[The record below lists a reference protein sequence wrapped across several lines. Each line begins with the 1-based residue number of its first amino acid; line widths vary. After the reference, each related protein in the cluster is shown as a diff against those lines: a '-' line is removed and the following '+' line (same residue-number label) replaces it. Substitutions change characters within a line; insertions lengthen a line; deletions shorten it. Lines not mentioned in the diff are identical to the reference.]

1 MAVTHKHLE
10 AFHTVIQ
17 TGGFTRAAKQLR
29 TSQPSISR
37 LIAQLQEAVS
47 FPLFARIQGQT
58 VPTEEALVF
67 YREVDRSF
75 TGLDKVLRQAERI
88 RTHRVGHLN
97 ILSMPALAQAFLPRV
112 LSRFLQE
119 NPGVSASLQ
128 VQRSD
133 SIADWMRTHQF
144 DLGFAMLPVEHP
156 GLEFETF
163 DAAPG
168 VCVLPPGHPLAAR
181 RVVDVKHLHGVQFV
195 GTGPNSTIQR
205 SLNRL
210 FDEAQV
216 VPDSSIETPIT
227 AIACELVANG
237 AGLTIADPF
246 TAHSYRARGLVLRRF
261 RPDVLFHFTA
271 VFPANRTKSL
281 LLRRFLAMASEDRDE
296 IYRELG
302 PSFHPG
308 KSGWPPSH
316 PASLGGGT
324 GKSTRTVNLSS
335 PKKTGASR

>member
-1 MAVTHKHLE
+1 VAVTHKHLE
-10 AFHTVIQ
+10 AFHAVIQ
-17 TGGFTRAAKQLR
+17 TGGFTRAAKHLR
-29 TSQPSISR
+29 TSQPSVSR
-37 LIAQLQEAVS
+37 LVAQLQDAVS

-58 VPTEEALVF
+58 VPTEEALVL

-75 TGLDKVLRQAERI
+75 TGLEKVLLQAERI

-112 LSRFLQE
+112 LSRFLRE

-133 SIADWMRTHQF
+133 SIADWMRTNQF

-156 GLEFETF
+156 GLEFEAF

-168 VCVLPPGHPLAAR
+168 LCVLPPGHALAAR
-181 RVVDVKHLHGVQFV
+181 RIVDVKHLHGVQVV
-195 GTGPNSTIQR
+195 GTGPNSMIQR

-210 FDEAQV
+210 FEDAQI
-216 VPDSSIETPIT
+216 VPESSVETPIT

-237 AGLTIADPF
+237 AGVTIADPF

-261 RPDVLFHFTA
+261 RPEVLFHFTA
-271 VFPANRTKSL
+271 VFPANRTRSL
-281 LLRRFLAMASEDRDE
+281 LLRRFLAMASEVRDE
-296 IYRELG
+296 VYRELG
-302 PSFHPG
+302 PAIRLGKVGRCMNGPG
-308 KSGWPPSH
+308 GVAGMPRRKSSD
-316 PASLGGGT
+316 
-324 GKSTRTVNLSS
+324 
-335 PKKTGASR
+335 